1 MTTLFQTSDKNA
13 KFSTKG
19 NETFGN
25 VTCTGWKKSRLGE
38 VKKQAIIEA
47 LNDSNVDQVYKR
59 GNKIYAFLL
68 NGTETQIA

>member
-19 NETFGN
+19 NGTFGN
-25 VTCTGWKKSRLGE
+25 VTRTGWEKSRLGE

>member
-1 MTTLFQTSDKNA
+1 MKTLFQTSDKNA

-19 NETFGN
+19 NGTFGN
-25 VTCTGWKKSRLGE
+25 VTRTGWKKSRLGE

>member
-1 MTTLFQTSDKNA
+1 MTTLFQTSERNP

-19 NETFGN
+19 NGKFGN
-25 VTCTGWKKSRLGE
+25 VTRSGWKKSRLGE

-68 NGTETQIA
+68 NGNEKGIA

>member
-1 MTTLFQTSDKNA
+1 MTALFQTSEKNA

-19 NETFGN
+19 NGTFGN
-25 VTCTGWKKSRLGE
+25 VIRTGWIKSRLGE
-38 VKKQAIIEA
+38 VKKHAIIEA

-59 GNKIYAFLL
+59 CNKIYAFLL

>member
-1 MTTLFQTSDKNA
+1 MTTLFQTSEKNA

-19 NETFGN
+19 NGTFGN
-25 VTCTGWKKSRLGE
+25 VTRTGWVKSRLGE

-59 GNKIYAFLL
+59 GSKIYAFLL

>member
-19 NETFGN
+19 NGTFGN
-25 VTCTGWKKSRLGE
+25 VTRTGWKKSRLGE

>member
-19 NETFGN
+19 NGKFGN
-25 VTCTGWKKSRLGE
+25 VIRKGWKKSRLGE
-38 VKKQAIIEA
+38 VKKQAIIKA
-47 LNDSNVDQVYKR
+47 LNDSDVAQVYKR